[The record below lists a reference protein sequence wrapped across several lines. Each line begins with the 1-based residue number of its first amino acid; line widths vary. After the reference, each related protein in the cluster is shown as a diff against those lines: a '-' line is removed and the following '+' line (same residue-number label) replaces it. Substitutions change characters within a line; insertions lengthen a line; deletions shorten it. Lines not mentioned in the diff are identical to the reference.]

1 MSEISIY
8 DRPMCCSTGVCGP
21 SVDPVLPRFAGDLQW
36 LQDQGHH
43 VNRFNL
49 SHTPAAFAANDVV
62 TQLIEKEG
70 TEVLPIVMID
80 GNIVSKADYPSRDE
94 LVKLIDAVAPASGG
108 DQPATRPA
116 LPVAGGGC
124 CGGQSGCC

>member
-36 LQDQGHH
+36 LQEQGHN

-49 SHTPAAFAANDVV
+49 SHTPNAFAANDVV
-62 TQLIEKEG
+62 TQLLEKEG
-70 TEVLPIVMID
+70 TDVLPIVMVD
-80 GNIVSKADYPSRDE
+80 GNIVSKADYPERDD
-94 LVKLIDAVAPASGG
+94 LVKFIAAVAPVESGERSAS
-108 DQPATRPA
+108 QSS

-124 CGGQSGCC
+124 CGDSGCC